1 LADVITLMIADT
13 SDIHGFSVAQRAHAD
28 DLASVATD
36 LRASTVAADAFGT
49 VGAGFLAA
57 LNEALHREAQL
68 ATELADRFVAARHVA
83 GAAADAYGSAERSAR
98 QSISRTGL

>member
-1 LADVITLMIADT
+1 MADVITLMIADT
-13 SDIHGFSVAQRAHAD
+13 SDIHGFSVAQRSHAD
-28 DLASVATD
+28 DLASVAAD
-36 LRASTVAADAFGT
+36 LLASTVAADAFGA

-57 LNEALHREAQL
+57 LNQALHREARL

-83 GAAADAYGSAERSAR
+83 GAAADAYESAEQSAG

>member
-1 LADVITLMIADT
+1 MADVITLMIADT

-28 DLASVATD
+28 DLTSVAAG

-57 LNEALHREAQL
+57 LNHALHREARL
-68 ATELADRFVAARHVA
+68 ATELAERFAAARHVA
-83 GAAADAYGSAERSAR
+83 GTAADAYVSAERSAG
-98 QSISRTGL
+98 QSISRSGL

>member
-1 LADVITLMIADT
+1 MADVITLMIADT
-13 SDIHGFSVAQRAHAD
+13 SDIHGFSGAQRAHAD
-28 DLASVATD
+28 DLASVAA

-57 LNEALHREAQL
+57 LNQALLREARL
-68 ATELADRFVAARHVA
+68 ATELAERFVAARHVA
-83 GAAADAYGSAERSAR
+83 GAAADAYDSAERSAG

>member
-1 LADVITLMIADT
+1 MADVITLMIADT
-13 SDIHGFSVAQRAHAD
+13 SDIHGFSVAQRGHAD
-28 DLASVATD
+28 DLTSVAAD

-57 LNEALHREAQL
+57 LNQALLREARH
-68 ATELADRFVAARHVA
+68 ATELAERFVAARHVA
-83 GAAADAYGSAERSAR
+83 GTAAEVYDSTERSAA

>member
-1 LADVITLMIADT
+1 MADVITLMIADT
-13 SDIHGFSVAQRAHAD
+13 SDIHGFSVAQRGHAD
-28 DLASVATD
+28 DLTSVAAD

-57 LNEALHREAQL
+57 LNQALLREARF
-68 ATELADRFVAARHVA
+68 ATELAERFVAAKHVA
-83 GAAADAYGSAERSAR
+83 GAAADAYDSAERSAG

>member
-1 LADVITLMIADT
+1 MADVITLMIADT
-13 SDIHGFSVAQRAHAD
+13 SDIYGFSVAQRAHAD
-28 DLASVATD
+28 DLASVAAH

-57 LNEALHREAQL
+57 LNQALHREAQF
-68 ATELADRFVAARHVA
+68 ATELAERFVAARHVA
-83 GAAADAYGSAERSAR
+83 GTAAEAYESAEQSAG